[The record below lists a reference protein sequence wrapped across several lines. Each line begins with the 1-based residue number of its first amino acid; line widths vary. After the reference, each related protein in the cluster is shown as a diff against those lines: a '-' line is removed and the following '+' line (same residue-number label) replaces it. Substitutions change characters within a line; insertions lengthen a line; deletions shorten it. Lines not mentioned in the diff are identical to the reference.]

1 MPLRDVARLVAL
13 GPECA
18 WEVAQNTDT
27 VIDRYRATNIALE
40 YCGNSV
46 INSVMAIGSTVA
58 GFRVARPCPAWLT
71 VMRALLMEL
80 IVRYWIRDNLIL
92 NIIMLIDPGAAIN
105 QSQVA
110 C

>member
-1 MPLRDVARLVAL
+1 MTRLVAL

-27 VIDRYRATNIALE
+27 VIDRYWATNIALE